1 MSQIFRFWSTFIDNG
16 MRRLPILH
24 QFHPR
29 SIQLHPRVLTRLRPF
44 TTSHSLNFS
53 SPKTAGRHPSTVL
66 HGTDLPPRPDSTP
79 FSFRRYIFSKDY
91 LLRGIYRSL
100 LIAVFVIPVIIL
112 WDGPIKVNHVDG
124 EYEPFD
130 LVERQEIAKGHSY
143 FILKRQ
149 KPKRYWWAWYEK
161 EIPETIFLASRTPIM
176 SLRIKN
182 PSLQI
187 QRSYTPLNLSS
198 DEIHLVIKR
207 YPDGELSRFLHILT
221 PGKATVWVNQGR
233 QEWIF
238 EEGEWDH
245 IVFIAGGT
253 GITPAFQLC
262 LNALQR
268 QKLRGEVDAGLKK
281 TKFTV
286 LAAARNAES
295 LLLRNEFQM
304 MDKVHGE
311 GLLNVKYFLDTV
323 PKGMKLPND
332 IQPGPITE
340 KVIRDAIAPPM
351 SKGWFSWSNMTPVTA
366 GKVMVLVC
374 GPDGF
379 TKYIS
384 GEHGGVP
391 SKQGEKGGLLRDVDG
406 IEVFKMLESRD
417 QDVLTKPRKEKR
429 GMPVMKIE

>member
-1 MSQIFRFWSTFIDNG
+1 
-16 MRRLPILH
+16 MRRLAILH
-24 QFHPR
+24 QFPPR
-29 SIQLHPRVLTRLRPF
+29 PIQPYSRVITRLRHF
-44 TTSHSLNFS
+44 TISHSLNS
-53 SPKTAGRHPSTVL
+53 PSPKTTGRHPPTVL
-66 HGTDLPPRPDSTP
+66 HGNDLPPRPGSTP
-79 FSFRRYIFSKDY
+79 FSFRKYIFSKDY

-100 LIAVFVIPVIIL
+100 FIAVFVIPVIIL

-124 EYEPFD
+124 EYEAFD

-161 EIPETIFLASRTPIM
+161 ELPETRFLASRTPIM
-176 SLRIKN
+176 SIRIKN
-182 PSLQI
+182 PNLQI

-198 DEIHLVIKR
+198 EEIHLVIRR
-207 YPDGELSRFLHILT
+207 YPDGELSRFLNILT

-233 QEWIF
+233 QEWGF

-268 QKLRGEVDAGLKK
+268 QKLRGELDAGLKK

-286 LAAARNAES
+286 LAATRNAES

-304 MDKVHGE
+304 VDKVHGD

-323 PKGMKLPND
+323 PKAMKLPND

-340 KVIRDAIAPPM
+340 KVIRNAIAPPV
-351 SKGWFSWSNMTPVTA
+351 SKGWFSWNNKTAVRA
-366 GKVMVLVC
+366 GKTMVLVC

-384 GEHGGVP
+384 GEHGGVA
-391 SKQGEKGGLLRDVDG
+391 SKQGEKGGLLRDIDG

-417 QDVLTKPRKEKR
+417 EDMPTEAKKEKR

>member
-1 MSQIFRFWSTFIDNG
+1 
-16 MRRLPILH
+16 MRRLQFLH
-24 QFHPR
+24 QFPPR
-29 SIQLHPRVLTRLRPF
+29 PFQPCPRVFTQLRPF
-44 TTSHSLNFS
+44 TTTHYLNS
-53 SPKTAGRHPSTVL
+53 SPTKTAGRHPLTLL
-66 HGTDLPPRPDSTP
+66 HGNELPPRPESTP
-79 FSFRRYIFSKDY
+79 FSFRKHIFSKDY

-100 LIAVFVIPVIIL
+100 LIAVFVIPVMIL

-149 KPKRYWWAWYEK
+149 KPKRHWWAWYEK
-161 EIPETIFLASRTPIM
+161 EHPETTFLASRTPIM

-198 DEIHLVIKR
+198 EEIHLVIKR

-233 QEWIF
+233 HEWGF

-245 IVFIAGGT
+245 VVFIAGGT

-262 LNALQR
+262 LSALQR
-268 QKLRGEVDAGLKK
+268 QKLRGEVDASVKK
-281 TKFTV
+281 TKLTV
-286 LAAARNAES
+286 LAAAKNAES

-304 MDKVHGE
+304 VDKLHGE
-311 GLLNVKYFLDTV
+311 GLLNIKYFLDTL
-323 PKGMKLPND
+323 PRGMKLPND

-340 KVIRDAIAPPM
+340 KVIRDAIFPPV
-351 SKGWFSWSNMTPVTA
+351 SKGWFPWNNKTPVTA
-366 GKVMVLVC
+366 GKAMVLVC

-384 GEHGGVP
+384 GEHGGVA
-391 SKQGEKGGLLRDVDG
+391 SRQGEKGGLLRDIDG

-417 QDVLTKPRKEKR
+417 EDMPIEARKEKR
-429 GMPVMKIE
+429 GMPVMTME